1 MVGTAIDPSEFG
13 ITDSRADVEES
24 LHRIVLLDQQIKAL
38 TDEREILRD
47 AARMELTNDGTPI
60 IDLERGIVAMLR
72 EKRKPASI
80 DLVSMAKHPDQE
92 AHIVEAARSG
102 VLNAS
107 LTPLRALKGKS
118 AWADALL
125 KMEMPSGMT
134 VELRIEST
142 RSN

>member
-1 MVGTAIDPSEFG
+1 MVGTAIDPMEFG
-13 ITDSRADVEES
+13 ITDPRADVEES
-24 LHRIVLLDQQIKAL
+24 LHRIILLDQQIKAL

-47 AARMELTNDGTPI
+47 AARMALNHDGTPI
-60 IDLERGIVAMLR
+60 IDMERGIVAMFR

-80 DLVSMAKHPDQE
+80 DLVAMAKHPEQGV
-92 AHIVEAARSG
+92 HIIEAARSG

-107 LTPLRALKGKS
+107 LTPLRALKGK
-118 AWADALL
+118 AEWVDALL
-125 KMEMPSGMT
+125 KMEMPSGIT